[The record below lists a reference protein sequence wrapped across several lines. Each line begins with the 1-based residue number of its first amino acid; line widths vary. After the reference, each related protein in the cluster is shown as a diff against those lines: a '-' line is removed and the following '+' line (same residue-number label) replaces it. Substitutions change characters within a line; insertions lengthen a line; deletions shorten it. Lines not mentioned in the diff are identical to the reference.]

1 MNFRIKQKLIL
12 WISEGKRKSF
22 LTQEVGRKMTFLYY
36 LQNLHDILRNEKDRI
51 SVLKKNDHMK
61 ISLAR
66 NIMFTDY

>member
-1 MNFRIKQKLIL
+1 MNFRIKQKLVL

-22 LTQEVGRKMTFLYY
+22 LTHEVGRKMIFLYY
-36 LQNLHDILRNEKDRI
+36 LQNLHDILRNKKYRI
-51 SVLKKNDHMK
+51 SVVKKNNLMK